1 MSQRSLRRAFL
12 IQKYGSARRGPSSE
26 CEPRFLKIQVL
37 IWVVCR
43 SATPEKEI
51 LVNANVFGECVPTA
65 VDNRLIA
72 PAVPGL
78 SDVCGHRGDA
88 RSRQRDRAAD
98 TRRTSEANTRGEAR
112 RLAARWSSPPRL
124 ACCFWAAHS
133 RVGLRLLY
141 DHKMGLHCRHS
152 QFRLSSSTP
161 TIHTLV
167 PKVSRSRTRRR
178 IGRYP
183 VRR

>member
-12 IQKYGSARRGPSSE
+12 IQKDRLGATWPSGES
-26 CEPRFLKIQVL
+26 EPRFLKIQVL

-78 SDVCGHRGDA
+78 SDVCRHRGDA

-98 TRRTSEANTRGEAR
+98 TRRTSEANAR
-112 RLAARWSSPPRL
+112 
-124 ACCFWAAHS
+124 
-133 RVGLRLLY
+133 
-141 DHKMGLHCRHS
+141 
-152 QFRLSSSTP
+152 
-161 TIHTLV
+161 
-167 PKVSRSRTRRR
+167 
-178 IGRYP
+178 
-183 VRR
+183 

>member
-12 IQKYGSARRGPSSE
+12 IQNDRLGTTRPSSE
-26 CEPRFLKIQVL
+26 SEPRFLKIQVL

-78 SDVCGHRGDA
+78 SDVCRHRWGCTISAHRDFARPLGGHAWEHEDLPP
-88 RSRQRDRAAD
+88 AA
-98 TRRTSEANTRGEAR
+98 
-112 RLAARWSSPPRL
+112 
-124 ACCFWAAHS
+124 
-133 RVGLRLLY
+133 
-141 DHKMGLHCRHS
+141 
-152 QFRLSSSTP
+152 
-161 TIHTLV
+161 
-167 PKVSRSRTRRR
+167 
-178 IGRYP
+178 
-183 VRR
+183 